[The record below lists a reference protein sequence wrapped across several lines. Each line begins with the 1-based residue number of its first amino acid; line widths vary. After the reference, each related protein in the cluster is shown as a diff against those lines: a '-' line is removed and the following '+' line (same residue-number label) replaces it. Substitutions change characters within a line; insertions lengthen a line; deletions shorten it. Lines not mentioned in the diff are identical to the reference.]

1 MPVPRKSKRKSL
13 PKSRK
18 TKAGGPAFRITQRTW
33 KRPGKKRFD
42 KGRREA
48 PPASVQRLAAKVRS
62 YKVRAKSK
70 SSLYAKTINQKL
82 EASLEKAGYTPD
94 YIKAAKKYRLSGRVS
109 AIARTKVKYSGGNY
123 RYKGKF
129 ISRKKAKQLIATF
142 RYHETI
148 KHYRTLYGLTLREA
162 RELWKGLRDEKFGR
176 EIFKALY

>member
-1 MPVPRKSKRKSL
+1 MAAPRKTFRKPL

-18 TKAGGPAFRITQRTW
+18 TKAGGSSFRITQRVW
-33 KRPGKKRFD
+33 KRPGKKRYD
-42 KGRREA
+42 KGRKET
-48 PPASVQRLAAKVRS
+48 PPASVLKLAAKVRT
-62 YKVRAKSK
+62 YKVRAKKK
-70 SSLYAKTINQKL
+70 SSVYGKVINRKL

-94 YIKAAKKYRLSGRVS
+94 YIKAAKKYRLSGKVS

-129 ISRKKAKQLIATF
+129 ISKVKARQLIATF

-148 KHYRTLYGLTLREA
+148 RHYRTLYGLTLKEA
-162 RELWKGLRDEKFGR
+162 RDLWKGLRDEKFGR